1 MLPLQLRIYY
11 DTRARRMATVGY
23 RSIGVL
29 HNSMAAL
36 LIDVQGSDTGIG
48 IQKSHL
54 NVLYLYI
61 LLSALAC
68 LHC

>member
-36 LIDVQGSDTGIG
+36 LIDVQGSDTRIG
-48 IQKSHL
+48 IQK
-54 NVLYLYI
+54 VI
-61 LLSALAC
+61 
-68 LHC
+68 